1 MTERWRK
8 KLGDLDGMGPGDEVF
23 ERAKEGPM
31 RQEEPLPRT
40 KTSTRIVTAVAAFAV
55 FALAIAV
62 FAIPALRMQG
72 EPAVGASAGVSPLWP
87 SQSADRLDQ
96 LQAEAD
102 AGTPAW
108 ATDPRAVAMR
118 FGRDVMGWDAAFA
131 GESML
136 AAGCVVPSLDASVI
150 GSSVPASLTHI
161 TCLDPMTGE
170 CFAGCPSFGPVASS
184 SFSAPA
190 PGGEGGAYQ
199 AFIVFPCDPRVCNED
214 PASLHTEDLVLFQPL
229 QQGPGQ
235 IWAVLEARSSRVQLA
250 VAAGQNVRDG
260 ASIYASF
267 DGVEEPT
274 LGYASCGVAG
284 ASSDR
289 TGPAGISIDVSLPG
303 SADCAGPVPGYVW
316 AAQSNKSLASA
327 GGTPSADPIA
337 EGGVLSALTAVPI
350 TAYFPTME
358 VPASVET
365 ITPTPEPTLSPAA
378 EPDWQTID
386 DASGWTMSFPPD
398 WTAAVFG
405 EQAKVGHAVYSGQG
419 GAPSGLVVDVWTDPT
434 AAVEPADDSSFP
446 LEAGKAISDGS
457 RTFRADGALF
467 HVDVTSD
474 GPLSPEEEGTVRRI
488 VGSITFHKWQPGD
501 ERNGWTALFPVTHDP
516 QPMQD
521 AGVSWQSCDQRG
533 CYVYVYYSLGFPMG
547 SSAWVLGPITTC
559 GEGENMTADPNSAYA
574 IVLECPN
581 DPTQSWT
588 RVGEPASSNI
598 PGDDS
603 VLAAHPVV
611 RAWDGTLLTDLQT
624 TVVPGVSHT

>member
-23 ERAKEGPM
+23 ERAKAGPM
-31 RQEEPLPRT
+31 RPEDPLPRAR
-40 KTSTRIVTAVAAFAV
+40 TSTRIVTAVAAFAV
-55 FALAIAV
+55 FAVAIGV

-72 EPAVGASAGVSPLWP
+72 GPAVGAGAGVSPLWP
-87 SQSADRLDQ
+87 SQATDRLDQ

-102 AGTPAW
+102 AGTAAW
-108 ATDPRAVAMR
+108 ATDPHDVAVR
-118 FGRDVMGWDAAFA
+118 FGRDVMGWSEAFA
-131 GESML
+131 GEDL
-136 AAGCVVPSLDASVI
+136 VPACPNYVPSIASRSPASV
-150 GSSVPASLTHI
+150 GATL
-161 TCLDPMTGE
+161 CLDPANGSVL
-170 CFAGCPSFGPVASS
+170 GSPSYVLPSTSPSDG
-184 SFSAPA
+184 
-190 PGGEGGAYQ
+190 GGAYQ
-199 AFIVFPCDPRVCNED
+199 AFIVFPCDPRICSED
-214 PASLHTEDLVLFQPL
+214 PTSLHSEHLVLFQPL
-229 QQGPGQ
+229 KQGPGQ
-235 IWAVLEARSSRVQLA
+235 IWAVLEARSSRIQLQ
-250 VAAGQNVRDG
+250 VSAGQNVREG
-260 ASIYASF
+260 ASIFATF
-267 DGVEEPT
+267 WGVEEPT
-274 LGYASCGVAG
+274 LGYASCGVAK

-289 TGPAGISIDVSLPG
+289 TGPVSVSMDVSLPG
-303 SADCAGPVPGYVW
+303 SAECSGPMPGYVW

-327 GGTPSADPIA
+327 DGTPSTDPIA

-358 VPASVET
+358 APASVET
-365 ITPTPEPTLSPAA
+365 TAPSPDEPTSSPAA
-378 EPDWQTID
+378 EPNWHTIE
-386 DASGWTMSFPPD
+386 DASGWTMSYPPD

-419 GAPSGLVVDVWTDPT
+419 GAPSGVVVDVWTDPS

-446 LEAGKAISDGS
+446 LDAGKATSDGS

-474 GPLSPEEEGTVRRI
+474 GPLSPEEEQTVRRI
-488 VGSITFHKWQPGD
+488 VGSITFHRWQPGY
-501 ERNGWTALFPVTHDP
+501 ERNGWAALFPVTHDP

-521 AGVSWQSCDQRG
+521 AGISWQSCDQRG

-547 SSAWVLGPITTC
+547 SSSWVLGPITTC
-559 GEGENMTADPNSAYA
+559 GEGENMTADPNTAYA

-603 VLAAHPVV
+603 VLAAHPVI
-611 RAWDGTLLTDLQT
+611 RAWDGTLLTDLKA
-624 TVVPGVSHT
+624 TVVPGVAH